1 MSARVTQRE
10 WLYLL
15 CFLVHSLYIV
25 RDRYIYY
32 LYNCLCLMEDTRA
45 AMIQNACVGQWCQSI
60 GRALHP
66 FTYSFLFFLC
76 GVTQPQTVIRGR
88 KVVVSP
94 LASGASAVISG
105 VRPADDAQICCPWRV
120 RQLLFTKL
128 ASSLIFVGNFASTV
142 SDEKKQHFHTLL
154 CFPVSS
160 SIQRACKKSLCWMTH
175 LIQTFY

>member
-142 SDEKKQHFHTLL
+142 SDEKNNTSTH
-154 CFPVSS
+154 CFASQCPPPFRGHARNPS
-160 SIQRACKKSLCWMTH
+160 AGW
-175 LIQTFY
+175 LI